1 MTNETDLIWLVM
13 ALITGAAIGAAIAL
27 ARARAHRASLCRE
40 HEGRLQAIGAQLARR
55 DAELIGARERA
66 DRILGDQVESDR
78 ARALA
83 EQALQAARE
92 DSTARQGSIERLE
105 GELARVREQVWT
117 AQAERDRIR
126 EAAER
131 DREHAEEKLRL
142 LTEAREQMKRDFE
155 LLAQQVL
162 DARQQQM
169 NEQQQQMQIQ
179 GRESLEQLLRPFRE
193 QIQQFRDR
201 VDTIH
206 THDTSDRA
214 SLRAE
219 IVNLQKLNQAIT
231 EEARHLAEALR
242 GNKKTQGNWGEM
254 ILETVLERSGL
265 RKGIE
270 FEREVSI
277 QGEDGRYRPDARINL
292 PDDKH
297 LIIDAKVSLADYSR
311 YANAD
316 DDAERQRAAAAH
328 LLATRRHMQQLSERA
343 YENLPG
349 LNTPEMVFM
358 FMPVEPAFT
367 LALEQ
372 DANLVS
378 DAFERRVA
386 IVTPTTL
393 LATLRTVASL
403 WKLEMQN
410 RNARKIADQAGK
422 LHDKFVIFLDHMEK
436 VGTALSRAQE
446 AHEAATKSLATGRGN
461 LVSSVDKLRRLGAPA
476 RKNIKGET
484 LSLARDTDT
493 DTDLDMNDIDETPG
507 DGEGDAR

>member
-1 MTNETDLIWLVM
+1 MNEVAWIWLV
-13 ALITGAAIGAAIAL
+13 AGLAVGAAIGGVL
-27 ARARAHRASLCRE
+27 TMMRARA
-40 HEGRLQAIGAQLARR
+40 
-55 DAELIGARERA
+55 AREA
-66 DRILGDQVESDR
+66 DRREAEARMQALQERLDENVSEQSDLASRLDTENTGRIEAER

-83 EQALQAARE
+83 EQALNAARDDLAAQQTALAE
-92 DSTARQGSIERLE
+92 RERELTEARQASW
-105 GELARVREQVWT
+105 A
-117 AQAERDRIR
+117 ANAERDRIR
-126 EAAER
+126 EAA
-131 DREHAEEKLRL
+131 DLAKEHAEEKLRL

-162 DARQQQM
+162 EARAQQM
-169 NEQQQQMQIQ
+169 TEQQRQMQHQ

-193 QIQQFRDR
+193 QIQQFRER

-219 IVNLQKLNQAIT
+219 ILNLQKLNQAIT

-277 QGEDGRYRPDARINL
+277 QDEDGRYRPDARINL

-297 LIIDAKVSLADYSR
+297 LIVDAKVSLADYTR
-311 YANAD
+311 HVNAED
-316 DDAERQRAAAAH
+316 EAERTSAAAAH

-343 YENLPG
+343 YEKLPG

-367 LALEQ
+367 LAMEQ
-372 DANLVS
+372 DPNLVAE
-378 DAFERRVA
+378 AFDRRVA

-393 LATLRTVASL
+393 
-403 WKLEMQN
+403 
-410 RNARKIADQAGK
+410 
-422 LHDKFVIFLDHMEK
+422 
-436 VGTALSRAQE
+436 
-446 AHEAATKSLATGRGN
+446 
-461 LVSSVDKLRRLGAPA
+461 
-476 RKNIKGET
+476 
-484 LSLARDTDT
+484 
-493 DTDLDMNDIDETPG
+493 
-507 DGEGDAR
+507 